1 MSQSAH
7 NNKHD
12 KNFEFEDFENNTNDN
27 NTNLGEK
34 LRIINE
40 LEEHCKSIEDE
51 LSFYKFNAENT
62 EKLKEVIH
70 SKELLI
76 AKIQSEL
83 EILKHRD
90 PLTFDKK
97 NSIEMNDDIVTNLLL
112 ENENLKRKMKVY
124 ETENKKEPG
133 YEKMKSKLKKKEEE
147 IHDLNQ
153 KVSLMETE
161 RVI

>member
-1 MSQSAH
+1 MTCS
-7 NNKHD
+7 
-12 KNFEFEDFENNTNDN
+12 
-27 NTNLGEK
+27 
-34 LRIINE
+34 
-40 LEEHCKSIEDE
+40 
-51 LSFYKFNAENT
+51 
-62 EKLKEVIH
+62 
-70 SKELLI
+70 
-76 AKIQSEL
+76 
-83 EILKHRD
+83 
-90 PLTFDKK
+90 
-97 NSIEMNDDIVTNLLL
+97 DDIVTNLLL